1 MPPKKND
8 EQPVYQPT
16 EDERG
21 RLRLDRPFSPEEALK
36 QDEDHRQQYAAQRE
50 ETFRRLRRA

>member
-1 MPPKKND
+1 MPKKD
-8 EQPVYQPT
+8 EEPTVYQPT

-36 QDEDHRQQYAAQRE
+36 QDQEHRQQYAAQRE
-50 ETFRRLRRA
+50 ETFRRLRRLA